1 MWKIEETKSVVKQL
15 SKAPRE
21 IQKKYMF
28 WKSIA
33 QADGAF
39 GLGLLPGLK
48 DHELKG
54 EWEGSRSSRLNLQWR
69 VIYIVDRKILRIL
82 VIEVN
87 AHDYRKKG

>member
-1 MWKIEETKSVVKQL
+1 MWQVDETKLVIKQL
-15 SKAPRE
+15 NKAPKE
-21 IQKKYMF
+21 IQAKYSF

-33 QADGAF
+33 QSDGQA
-39 GLGLLPGLK
+39 GVGLLPGFK

-54 EWEGSRSSRLNLQWR
+54 EWAGARSSRLNLQWR
-69 VIYIVDRKILRIL
+69 VIYVVEEKILRIL